1 MKISSVH
8 LRNMK
13 CHKELNLPLGSITL
27 LSGLN
32 GGGKSSC
39 AQSLL
44 LMRQSQEQDE
54 LSKGR
59 LALNGDLV
67 SLGLAKDVLY
77 EDAESDTVSFG
88 IGWSDGQRVDLNFDY
103 QKAQDILWMSKPPA
117 LIDRLPFAG
126 DIHYAS
132 ADRVGPRSAWPI
144 SDYTVQVLEQMGT
157 RGEYVPHYLSVYG
170 RNRLDRKKTLHPK
183 AESLT
188 LHDQVVAWLREISPG
203 ISLSVTEHRAID
215 SVQLAYYYS
224 GAYGPGLERRPGN
237 VGFGVTY
244 ALPIITAALA
254 AKPGSL
260 LIVEN
265 PEAHLHPKAQVKLTG
280 LLAKAARDGVQVL
293 IETHSDHVL
302 NGLRLAVLDK
312 VLDAPDVR
320 IHFFVYQSVDD
331 SFQSVVTSPTIDAQG
346 RISEWPKGFFDE
358 IDLALD
364 RLL

>member
-1 MKISSVH
+1 MKIKSVN

-13 CHKELNLPLGSITL
+13 CHKELNLPLGGLTL
-27 LSGLN
+27 LTGLN

-39 AQSLL
+39 AQSIL
-44 LMRQSQEQDE
+44 LMRQSQEQGE
-54 LSKGR
+54 LRKGR

-77 EDAESDTVSFG
+77 EDADSDTISLG
-88 IGWSDGQRVDLNFDY
+88 LEWTDGQSLELAFDY
-103 QKAQDILWMSKPPA
+103 QKEQDLLLMTKAPSLP
-117 LIDRLPFAG
+117 DRLPFFG

-144 SDYTVQVLEQMGT
+144 SDYTVQVLQQMGT
-157 RGEYVPHYLSVYG
+157 RGEFVPHYLSVYG

-188 LHDQVVAWLREISPG
+188 LHDQVVAWLREISAG
-203 ISLSVTEHRAID
+203 ISFSVTEHRAID
-215 SVQLAYYYS
+215 SVQLGYYYS
-224 GAYGPGLERRPGN
+224 GPYGPGLERRPGN

-312 VLDAPDVR
+312 VVDAADVR
-320 IHFFVYQSVDD
+320 THFFIYQAVKD
-331 SFQSVVTSPTIDAQG
+331 SFQSVVTSPTIDEQG
-346 RISEWPKGFFDE
+346 RVSQWPKGFFDE